1 MAKVFLMAIRKSI
14 PTGEIFD
21 GSCGWIFFFQIGTI
35 VFVVVDAVMSCAA
48 RNAIICE
55 IESRPNIPTSSSTPQ
70 NFFDFFDLTV
80 VHVLLEET
88 WNCLLIHIMSI
99 EMSKGM
105 AQRSGNVSFSV
116 WKL

>member
-1 MAKVFLMAIRKSI
+1 M
-14 PTGEIFD
+14 D
-21 GSCGWIFFFQIGTI
+21 FFFQIGTI

-80 VHVLLEET
+80 VHVLLKET